1 MADEPVPTSPT
12 GDAVDAVPSA
22 PAIDPEKFAE
32 LQRFHDTYSGYVAG
46 SEPYANTINRIIGDP
61 EFRNLVDSASRARE
75 ALAPQ
80 DDTPEW
86 ARKTR
91 EDVEAVRKDLETEKL
106 ARAQQAAITAA
117 QNRIITL
124 AQQYPAIAENDYKIA
139 HQVAEKLKT
148 RGITMDQ
155 FVDTLEAI
163 APELVRPA
171 EAAKKPPTST
181 RADAGIP
188 ASTPSPTETFAN
200 NKERGKSIDKR
211 LSALLKN
218 VK

>member
-1 MADEPVPTSPT
+1 MADETTPTTPT
-12 GDAVDAVPSA
+12 GDAESSVPSA
-22 PAIDPEKFAE
+22 PAIPSDYEQLKN
-32 LQRFHDTYSGYVAG
+32 FHDTYSGYVAA
-46 SEPYANTINRIIGDP
+46 SEPYAQTINKVIADP

-75 ALAPQ
+75 ALAPA

-124 AQQYPAIAENDYKIA
+124 AQQYPAIAENDYQIA
-139 HQVAEKLKT
+139 NKVAEKLKT

-163 APELVRPA
+163 APELVKPA
-171 EAAKKPPTST
+171 ETQKRPPTST

-188 ASTPSPTETFAN
+188 ASTPSQPENFAN
-200 NKERGKSIDKR
+200 NKERGKAIDKK